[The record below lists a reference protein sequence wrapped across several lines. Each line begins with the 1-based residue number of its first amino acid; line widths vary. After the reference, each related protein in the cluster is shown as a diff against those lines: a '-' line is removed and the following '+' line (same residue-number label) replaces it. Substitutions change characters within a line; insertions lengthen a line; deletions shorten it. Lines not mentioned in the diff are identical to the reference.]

1 MNNNPF
7 AEMLAKV
14 SGVDIL
20 KQAIPGGVSQLGDKA
35 ILDAAANA
43 AAAHGVQFKPE
54 EWTSGDYIFLGMSNQ
69 TPGGVTIGAGLTT
82 AFRTPANTP
91 FKPLQVII
99 ASDRAPGLFIS
110 SVTIGATNLIAG
122 DPVPAQVISEVSWA
136 NRISW
141 PTVQTAQPID
151 IAVLNATAAPIT
163 NVAIGI
169 LGWRLRN

>member
-1 MNNNPF
+1 MSNPF
-7 AEMLAKV
+7 AQMLARAD
-14 SGVDIL
+14 GVEIL
-20 KQAIPGGVSQLGDKA
+20 KQMIPGGVAQLGDKA
-35 ILDAAANA
+35 VLDAAANA
-43 AAAHGVQFKPE
+43 AAAAGVPFKPE
-54 EWTSGDYIFLGMSNQ
+54 EWTSGDYIFMGMSNQ
-69 TPGGVTIGAGLTT
+69 TPGGVTIGAGATVP
-82 AFRTPANTP
+82 FRTPANTP

-99 ASDRAPGLFIS
+99 ASDRAPGLFITA
-110 SVTIGATNLIAG
+110 VTIGATNLIAG

-151 IAVLNATAAPIT
+151 IGVLNATAAPIT